1 MTLADCGIGTS
12 FRYESL
18 CGYDGGDL
26 DGELALLDYLNA
38 WERPREEHG
47 KDVKSLNSVI
57 MATRPAER
65 KGVRRELMRN
75 AETGVDACSRRKR
88 ALKVTEDLDWMIDGW
103 KTETVSWEPRTFKS
117 AFEHYCRQYE
127 QSGELPLYRSRT
139 VARWVNMFEMDNTYE
154 LAILFGFRE
163 QLVQERSFSVDADLA
178 RLEFKGIMRTD
189 LPKFKAR
196 RDLAVKTA
204 NETRFEKAFVAL
216 QQKIAVQTAVDEIV
230 KRTQDELKWKERMEA
245 DRRIEEQRKR
255 IARQERI
262 RAEKEQAAMIAS
274 RSTLYERAVD
284 FLNKIGEELAVRINR
299 FF

>member
-1 MTLADCGIGTS
+1 M
-12 FRYESL
+12 YESL

-26 DGELALLDYLNA
+26 DGELTLLDYLDA

-65 KGVRRELMRN
+65 KGVKRELMRN

-88 ALKVTEDLDWMIDGW
+88 ALKAAEDLDWMIDGW
-103 KTETVSWEPRTFKS
+103 KAETVSWEPRTFKS

-127 QSGELPLYRSRT
+127 QGGELPLHRSRT
-139 VARWVNMFEMDNTYE
+139 VARWINMFEMDNTYE

-216 QQKIAVQTAVDEIV
+216 QQKIAAQTAIDEIV

>member
-12 FRYESL
+12 FMYESL

-26 DGELALLDYLNA
+26 DGELTLLDYLDA

-65 KGVRRELMRN
+65 KGVKRELMRN

-88 ALKVTEDLDWMIDGW
+88 ALKAAEDLDWMIDGW
-103 KTETVSWEPRTFKS
+103 KAETVSWEPRTFKS

-127 QSGELPLYRSRT
+127 QGGELPLHRSRT
-139 VARWVNMFEMDNTYE
+139 VARWINMFEMDNTYE

-216 QQKIAVQTAVDEIV
+216 QQKIAAQTAIDEIV